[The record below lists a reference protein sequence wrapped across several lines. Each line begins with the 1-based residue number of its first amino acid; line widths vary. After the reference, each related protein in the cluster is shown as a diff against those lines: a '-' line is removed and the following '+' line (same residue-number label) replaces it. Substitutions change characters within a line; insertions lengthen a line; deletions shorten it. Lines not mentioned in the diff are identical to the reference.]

1 MFPKMAPQWMRRK
14 GEYIMAE
21 SALYERDYAWRAG
34 TQSLDRQSGTGGTA
48 ASGRRVV
55 RLLSGTQAEA
65 VIRIVVA
72 IASGIVAFALLAF
85 LLILPLT
92 QIRGLTLHGGLTI
105 STEEVLAW
113 SGLPEKAHFFTID
126 TGTVVTNLMAHPRIA
141 MAEVRV
147 AFPNRLIVDLTERIP
162 AAVVYART
170 ASGRLEAHCVDA
182 FSVVFAPA
190 SEYPEALDLPVIS
203 GVEIR
208 GLRYGIS
215 LGGPFTALL
224 ASLAEISAT
233 EPALVRAI
241 SEIRMIAREG
251 SLPEVLLYPAHY
263 RLPVRMRPV
272 LNPELLK
279 SMMLVLDVVE
289 GRGLSSTI
297 SELDLRSD
305 TFVYRTKEAVSG

>member
-1 MFPKMAPQWMRRK
+1 
-14 GEYIMAE
+14 MAE
-21 SALYERDYAWRAG
+21 IALYERDYAWRAG
-34 TQSLDRQSGTGGTA
+34 TESTERRTGSGEA
-48 ASGRRVV
+48 SFSGRREG
-55 RLLSGTQAEA
+55 RLLSEPQAEA
-65 VIRIVVA
+65 VVRTMLAAVAGLVV
-72 IASGIVAFALLAF
+72 FALLAF
-85 LLILPLT
+85 LLVLPLT
-92 QIRGLTLHGGLTI
+92 QIRGFSLHGGLTI
-105 STEEVLAW
+105 SADEARAW
-113 SGLPEKAHFFTID
+113 SGLPEKAHFFTVD
-126 TGTVVTNLMAHPRIA
+126 PGTIATNLMAHPKIA
-141 MAEVRV
+141 MAGARL
-147 AFPNRLIVDLTERIP
+147 AFPNRLIVTISERIP

-170 ASGRLEAHCVDA
+170 ASGRMEAHCVDA
-182 FSVVFAPA
+182 ASVVFAPA
-190 SEYPEALDLPVIS
+190 SEYPGTRDLPVIS

-208 GLRYGIS
+208 GLRYGVS
-215 LGGPFTALL
+215 LGGPFAALMT
-224 ASLAEISAT
+224 SLAEISAA

-251 SLPEVLLYPAHY
+251 SLPEIMLYPANY

>member
-1 MFPKMAPQWMRRK
+1 MRRK
-14 GEYIMAE
+14 GECIMAE
-21 SALYERDYAWRAG
+21 TALYERDYAWRAG
-34 TQSLDRQSGTGGTA
+34 NQSLDRQSGTGEA
-48 ASGRRVV
+48 ASPVRRVG
-55 RLLSGTQAEA
+55 RLLSGTKAEA
-65 VIRIVVA
+65 AIRLVVA

-85 LLILPLT
+85 LLVLPMT
-92 QIRGLTLHGGLTI
+92 QIRGLALHGGLTV
-105 STEEVLAW
+105 STEEVRAW

-126 TGTVVTNLMAHPRIA
+126 TGVVVTNLLAHPRIA
-141 MAEVRV
+141 MAEVRL
-147 AFPNRLIVDLTERIP
+147 AFPNRLVVTVTERIP
-162 AAVVYART
+162 TAVVYART
-170 ASGRLEAHCVDA
+170 ASGRIEAHCVDA
-182 FSVVFAPA
+182 NSVVFAPA
-190 SEYPEALDLPVIS
+190 SEYPGAQDLPIIS

-215 LGGPFTALL
+215 LGGPFTALM
-224 ASLAEISAT
+224 ASLAEVSAT

>member
-1 MFPKMAPQWMRRK
+1 MSEP
-14 GEYIMAE
+14 
-21 SALYERDYAWRAG
+21 
-34 TQSLDRQSGTGGTA
+34 
-48 ASGRRVV
+48 
-55 RLLSGTQAEA
+55 QAEA
-65 VIRIVVA
+65 VVRTMLAAVAGLVV
-72 IASGIVAFALLAF
+72 FALLAF
-85 LLILPLT
+85 LLVLPLT
-92 QIRGLTLHGGLTI
+92 QIRGFSLHGGLTI
-105 STEEVLAW
+105 SADEARAW
-113 SGLPEKAHFFTID
+113 SGLPEKAHFFTVD
-126 TGTVVTNLMAHPRIA
+126 PGTIATNLMAHPKIA
-141 MAEVRV
+141 MAGARL
-147 AFPNRLIVDLTERIP
+147 AFPNRLIVTISERIP

-170 ASGRLEAHCVDA
+170 ASGRMEAHCVDA
-182 FSVVFAPA
+182 ASVVFAPA
-190 SEYPEALDLPVIS
+190 SEYPGTRDLPVIS

-208 GLRYGIS
+208 GLRYGVS
-215 LGGPFTALL
+215 LGGPFAALMT
-224 ASLAEISAT
+224 SLAEISAA

-251 SLPEVLLYPAHY
+251 SLPEIMLYPANY